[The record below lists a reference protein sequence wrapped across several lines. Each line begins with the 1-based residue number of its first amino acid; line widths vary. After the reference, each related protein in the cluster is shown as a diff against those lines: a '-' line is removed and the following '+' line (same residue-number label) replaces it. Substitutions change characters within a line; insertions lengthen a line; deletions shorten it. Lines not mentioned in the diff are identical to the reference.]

1 MRYLIGGAAL
11 LLAGIAAGTFF
22 VLQALLDEERLEARV
37 GEAVL
42 DWTGRPLVVT
52 GGVDLELLPQPVL
65 TLHQPRLGSVEDGFT
80 LGADRLDLDV
90 ELWSLLFGS
99 FAVDQAHLVR
109 PVLALGAGPE
119 TALAALADR
128 LAQSGTSLPV
138 RRLGVAG
145 GTVAT
150 LTGEPLLQ
158 DVAGLLE
165 REGDTGSRFEAEA
178 QLAVVGATSQFRLEG
193 QLGSRVADRPLP
205 LQLQLQAETQGV
217 THLFAFRGQL
227 RPAAATRGLAG
238 EVTLELPSS
247 AAPLAAELASLWPA
261 LEPLTVPDAPLGLA
275 GEIAVELGD
284 AVAPSLRLEQ
294 GSLVLAGQ
302 SLTLD
307 LLLEGGVIPTLD
319 LRLEAD
325 RLVLPGARADWAPV
339 AWHLADSLPTALRG
353 PIELR
358 AAVVEWQDQTFRQ
371 VALDLA
377 LDGLGMLD
385 VARATAVLPGPG
397 DLAFSGRLGPLSSQP
412 GPRLTGRLEAALQNP
427 AELAGAIIGPRAL
440 LERSTT
446 LAIETDL
453 DWHASGLT
461 LQNADLRLDALQ
473 AAGGLAYRAGE
484 ADGLPQLALWAAI
497 DRLALDDVVDSTAP
511 ETTLDGLLDL
521 AASTNLAID
530 LRVSRT
536 SLGEARF
543 GSLTARLD
551 STNGAVA
558 IERLSLNDVA
568 GSAVAAS
575 GRLHAPSR
583 TFALDLALDVASL
596 SRLLRLVGQEPP
608 LALALLG
615 PLNLR
620 GELAGDPER
629 AELTAR
635 LDADLF
641 AARGVASITDW
652 RERPS
657 AALAFSLEAGE
668 AAPLIRQLAGVA
680 VNDPLLQGPLAAE
693 LEIDIDQGS
702 LGAAVLELTLG
713 PLVLA
718 LEAARREAGPGP
730 LDRFDV
736 EVGPLSIETVALL
749 YRLATPPL
757 DLVPGP
763 PARWRGYWPAQDL
776 SWDWLQA
783 RAAEAT
789 VTLRGSDPETP
800 PIEIIGQLRDGAI
813 TVPAFRWAG
822 DAGLI
827 DAGMALTGR
836 ADGNGVDVSV
846 DLALE
851 RFAAGGALAAL
862 GVAPEALG
870 GTLDME
876 ARLGTH
882 GASLRDLVGNLEG
895 MLDLVLTDGV
905 LGAASPADG
914 GILVERLHG
923 ALVVQRGVVAPDPD
937 PIDFIGPDGV
947 GRIDGYADLLAWI
960 VDLELALDGHDG
972 IHLVR
977 QRLFGPL
984 AEPVPLASGTAPQ
997 PAPAEQGAAE

>member
-11 LLAGIAAGTFF
+11 LLAGIAATTFF
-22 VLQALLDEERLEARV
+22 VLQALLDEQRLEARV

-42 DWTGRPLVVT
+42 AWTGRPLVAA
-52 GGVDLELLPQPVL
+52 GGVDLQLLPQPVL
-65 TLHQPRLGSVEDGFT
+65 TLHRPRLGTVEDGFS

-90 ELWSLLFGS
+90 ELWPLLFGA
-99 FAVDQAHLVR
+99 FTVDRAHLVR
-109 PVLALGAGPE
+109 PVLELGGGPE

-128 LAQSGTSLPV
+128 LAHGGTGLPI

-150 LTGEPLLQ
+150 PTGEPLLQ

-165 REGDTGSRFEAEA
+165 RADDTGSSRFHAEA
-178 QLAVVGATSQFRLEG
+178 RLAAVGTTSRFRLEG
-193 QLGSRVADRPLP
+193 QLGGSVGDRPLP
-205 LQLQLQAETQGV
+205 LQLQLEAVTAGV
-217 THLFAFRGQL
+217 AHRLAFRGQL
-227 RPAAATRGLAG
+227 RPAAATRGVAG

-247 AAPLAAELASLWPA
+247 AAPLAAELASVWPA
-261 LEPLTVPDAPLGLA
+261 LGRLTVPDAPLELA
-275 GEIAVELGD
+275 GDIALELGE
-284 AVAPSLRLEQ
+284 AAAPTLRLEQ
-294 GSLVLAGQ
+294 GSLELAGQ
-302 SLTLD
+302 SLSLD
-307 LLLEGGVIPTLD
+307 LLLEGGLAPAID
-319 LRLEAD
+319 LRLEAE
-325 RLVLPGARADWAPV
+325 RLVLPGAQADWAPV
-339 AWHLADSLPTALRG
+339 ASFLADSLPRALRG

-397 DLAFSGRLGPLSSQP
+397 DLAFSGRLGPLGGRPDKS
-412 GPRLTGRLEAALQNP
+412 LTGRLEAALQNP
-427 AELAGAIIGPRAL
+427 SELAGAFSAPPPL

-453 DWHASGLT
+453 DWQASGLT
-461 LQNADLRLDALQ
+461 LQNADLRMDALQ
-473 AAGGLAYRAGE
+473 AVGGLAYRAGE
-484 ADGLPQLALWAAI
+484 AGGLPQLALWAAI
-497 DRLALDDVVDSTAP
+497 DRLALDDVVDPTAP
-511 ETTLDGLLDL
+511 EAMLDGLLDL
-521 AASTNLAID
+521 AASTDLAID

-543 GSLTARLD
+543 GSLTARID

-558 IERLSLNDVA
+558 IDRLSLNDVA

-583 TFALDLALDVASL
+583 TFALDLALDIASL

-629 AELTAR
+629 AELTAA

-641 AARGVASITDW
+641 AARGVASITNW

-668 AAPLIRQLAGVA
+668 AAPLIRQFGGVA
-680 VNDPLLQGPLAAE
+680 VTDPLLQGPLAVE
-693 LEIDIDQGS
+693 LEIDIDEGS
-702 LGAAVLELTLG
+702 LGAALLELTSG
-713 PLVLA
+713 QLVLA
-718 LEAARREAGPGP
+718 LEATRGEAGPGP
-730 LDRFDV
+730 LDRFALDL
-736 EVGPLSIETVALL
+736 GPLSTETAALL
-749 YRLATPPL
+749 YQLATPPL
-757 DLVPGP
+757 DLAPGP
-763 PARWRGYWPAQDL
+763 PARWRGYWPAQAL

-783 RAAEAT
+783 PAVDVT
-789 VTLRGSDPETP
+789 VTLRGSDPELP
-800 PIEIIGQLRDGAI
+800 PIQIIGQFGDGAI

-822 DAGLI
+822 EAGLI
-827 DAGMALTGR
+827 DAGMALSGR
-836 ADGNGVDVSV
+836 ADGNGVDLTL

-851 RFAAGGALAAL
+851 RFAAGGVLAAL
-862 GVAPEALG
+862 GAAPEALG
-870 GTLDME
+870 GTLDLE

-882 GASLRDLVGNLEG
+882 GASLRALLGNLAG
-895 MLDLVLTDGV
+895 ALDLVLTDGV
-905 LGAASPADG
+905 LGAASPANG
-914 GILVERLHG
+914 GILVERLNG
-923 ALVVQRGVVAPDPD
+923 ALVVQRGVVAPDSD
-937 PIDFIGPDGV
+937 PIDFTGPDGV

-972 IHLVR
+972 TPLVR

-984 AEPVPLASGTAPQ
+984 AEPVPLGVVTA
-997 PAPAEQGAAE
+997 APSVLAE

>member
-11 LLAGIAAGTFF
+11 LLAGIAAVAFF
-22 VLQALLDEERLEARV
+22 VLQALLDEARLEARV

-42 DWTGRPLVVT
+42 AWTGHPLVAMD
-52 GGVDLELLPQPVL
+52 GVALELLPQPIL
-65 TLHQPRLGSVEDGFT
+65 TLHRPRLGAIEDGFS

-90 ELWSLLFGS
+90 ELWPLLFGS
-99 FAVDQAHLVR
+99 LMVNEATLVR
-109 PVLALGAGPE
+109 PELRVDSAPE
-119 TALAALADR
+119 TALYALADR
-128 LAQSGTSLPV
+128 LAESGSSLPM
-138 RRLGVAG
+138 RRLGIAG

-158 DVAGLLE
+158 DVTGLLE
-165 REGDTGSRFEAEA
+165 REGETGGSRFHADA
-178 QLAVVGATSQFRLEG
+178 RLAMVGATSQFRLEG
-193 QLGSRVADRPLP
+193 QLGGSVAERPLA
-205 LQLQLQAETQGV
+205 LQLQLQAVTRSV
-217 THLFAFRGQL
+217 THRLAFRGQL

-238 EVTLELPSS
+238 EVTLDLPSS
-247 AAPLAAELASLWPA
+247 AASFAVELASLWPA
-261 LEPLTVPDAPLGLA
+261 LGRLTVPDAPLGLA
-275 GEIAVELGD
+275 GEITLELGD
-284 AVAPSLRLEQ
+284 AAAPSLRLEQ

-307 LLLEGGVIPTLD
+307 LLLEGGVLPVID
-319 LRLEAD
+319 LRLEAE
-325 RLVLPGARADWAPV
+325 RLVLSGARADWAPV
-339 AWHLADSLPTALRG
+339 ASRLADSLPTALRG
-353 PIELR
+353 PIALR
-358 AAVVEWQDQTFRQ
+358 AAVVEWQDQTFRR
-371 VALDLA
+371 VALELA
-377 LDGLGMLD
+377 FDGSGMLD
-385 VARATAVLPGPG
+385 VVRATAVLPGPG
-397 DLAFSGRLGPLSSQP
+397 DLAFSGRLGPMASRAE
-412 GPRLTGRLEAALQNP
+412 PRLTGKLEAALQNP
-427 AELAGAIIGPRAL
+427 AELAGAFIAPPAL

-497 DRLALDDVVDSTAP
+497 DRLALDDMVDPTAP
-511 ETTLDGLLDL
+511 EATLDGLLDL
-521 AASTNLAID
+521 AASTDLAID
-530 LRVSRT
+530 LRVSRI
-536 SLGEARF
+536 SLGEARL

-551 STNGAVA
+551 SMNGAVA
-558 IERLSLNDVA
+558 IERLSLNDIA

-583 TFALDLALDVASL
+583 TFALDLALDVASV

-629 AELTAR
+629 ADLTAR

-641 AARGVASITDW
+641 AARGLASITDW

-657 AALAFSLEAGE
+657 AALAFSLEAAE

-680 VNDPLLQGPLAAE
+680 VTDPLLQGPLAAE

-702 LGAAVLELTLG
+702 LGAAVLELTSG
-713 PLVLA
+713 RLVLA
-718 LEAARREAGPGP
+718 LEAARSEAGAGP
-730 LDRFDV
+730 LDRFDL
-736 EVGPLSIETVALL
+736 EVGPLSTETAALL
-749 YRLATPPL
+749 YQLATPPL

-763 PARWRGYWPAQDL
+763 PARWRGYWSAQAL

-783 RAAEAT
+783 RAADVT
-789 VTLRGSDPETP
+789 LTLRGSDPEMP
-800 PIEIIGQLRDGAI
+800 PIQIIGQLRDGAI
-813 TVPAFRWAG
+813 TVPAFRWG
-822 DAGLI
+822 GEAGLI
-827 DAGMALTGR
+827 DAGMALSGR
-836 ADGNGVDVSV
+836 ADGNGVDLTL

-851 RFAAGGALAAL
+851 RFAAGGVLAAL
-862 GVAPEALG
+862 GAAPEALG
-870 GTLDME
+870 GTLDLE

-882 GASLRDLVGNLEG
+882 GASLRSLLGNLEG
-895 MLDLVLTDGV
+895 TFDLVLTDGV

-914 GILVERLHG
+914 GILVERLNG
-923 ALVVQRGVVAPDPD
+923 ALVVQRGVVAPKPD
-937 PIDFIGPDGV
+937 PIDFTGPDGV
-947 GRIDGYADLLAWI
+947 GRIDGYVDLLAWI

-972 IHLVR
+972 TPLVR

-984 AEPVPLASGTAPQ
+984 AEPVPLEAGTAAP
-997 PAPAEQGAAE
+997 PVPAE

>member
-11 LLAGIAAGTFF
+11 FLAGIAAITFF
-22 VLQALLDEERLEARV
+22 VLQALLDEQRLEARV
-37 GEAVL
+37 AEAVL
-42 DWTGRPLVVT
+42 AWTGYPLVAT

-65 TLHQPRLGSVEDGFT
+65 TVHRPRLGTVEDGLS

-90 ELWSLLFGS
+90 ELWPLLFGS
-99 FAVDQAHLVR
+99 FAVDRAHLVR
-109 PVLALGAGPE
+109 PVLELGAATE

-128 LAQSGTSLPV
+128 LAQPGTNWPI

-150 LTGEPLLQ
+150 PTGEPLLQ
-158 DVAGLLE
+158 DVAGLFE
-165 REGDTGSRFEAEA
+165 RAGDTGGSRFHAEA
-178 QLAVVGATSQFRLEG
+178 RLAMVGATSQFRLEG
-193 QLGSRVADRPLP
+193 QLGASVADRPLP
-205 LQLQLQAETQGV
+205 LQLQLQAVTDGV
-217 THLFAFRGQL
+217 AHRLTFRGQL
-227 RPAAATRGLAG
+227 RPAAAIREIAG

-247 AAPLAAELASLWPA
+247 VAPLAAELAGVWPA
-261 LEPLTVPDAPLGLA
+261 LRYSAVPDAPLGLTGDIA
-275 GEIAVELGD
+275 LALGEA
-284 AVAPSLRLEQ
+284 AAPRLRLEQ
-294 GSLVLAGQ
+294 GSLELAGQ
-302 SLTLD
+302 SLTVD
-307 LLLEGGVIPTLD
+307 LLLEGGVAPAID
-319 LRLEAD
+319 LRLAAD
-325 RLVLPGARADWAPV
+325 RLVLAGARADWAPV
-339 AWHLADSLPTALRG
+339 ASGLADSLPPTLRG
-353 PIELR
+353 PLELR

-377 LDGLGMLD
+377 LDGSGMLD
-385 VARATAVLPGPG
+385 VERATAVLPGPG
-397 DLAFSGRLGPLSSQP
+397 DLAFSGRFGPLGGRP
-412 GPRLTGRLEAALQNP
+412 GQSLTGKLEAALQNP
-427 AELAGAIIGPRAL
+427 AELAGAFIVPPPL
-440 LERSTT
+440 FERSTT

-453 DWHASGLT
+453 DWQASGLT
-461 LQNADLRLDALQ
+461 LQNTDLRLDALQ

-497 DRLALDDVVDSTAP
+497 DRLALDEVVDPTAP

-521 AASTNLAID
+521 AGSTDLAID

-551 STNGAVA
+551 STDGALA

-583 TFALDLALDVASL
+583 TFALDLALDIASL
-596 SRLLRLVGQEPP
+596 SRLLRLVGREPP

-620 GELAGDPER
+620 GDLAGDPER
-629 AELTAR
+629 AELTAV
-635 LDADLF
+635 LDADFF
-641 AARGVASITDW
+641 AARGAASITAW

-680 VNDPLLQGPLAAE
+680 VTDPLLEGPLTAE
-693 LEIDIDQGS
+693 LEIDIDEGS
-702 LGAAVLELTLG
+702 LGAAVLQLSSGELG
-713 PLVLA
+713 LV

-730 LDRFDV
+730 LDRFDI
-736 EVGPLSIETVALL
+736 EVGPLSTETAALL
-749 YRLATPPL
+749 YQLATRPL

-763 PARWRGYWPAQDL
+763 LARWRGYWPAQVL

-783 RAAEAT
+783 PAADVT
-789 VTLRGSDPETP
+789 VTVRGSDPEMP
-800 PIEIIGQLRDGAI
+800 PIQIIGQLGDGAV
-813 TVPAFRWAG
+813 TVPAFRWSG
-822 DAGLI
+822 EAGLI
-827 DAGMALTGR
+827 DAGMALSTR
-836 ADGNGVDVSV
+836 VDGNGVDLTL

-851 RFAAGGALAAL
+851 RFAADRVLAVLGA
-862 GVAPEALG
+862 APEALG
-870 GTLDME
+870 GTLDLE

-882 GASLRDLVGNLEG
+882 GASLRTLVGNLEG
-895 MLDLVLTDGV
+895 ALDLVLTDGV
-905 LGAASPADG
+905 LGAASPAAG
-914 GILVERLHG
+914 GILVERLNG
-923 ALVVQRGVVAPDPD
+923 ALVVRRGVVAPEAD
-937 PIDFIGPDGV
+937 PIDFAGPDGV

-972 IHLVR
+972 TTLVR

-984 AEPVPLASGTAPQ
+984 AEPAPLAAVTATP
-997 PAPAEQGAAE
+997 PVLAE